1 MRHLPWAAVRGRFL
15 RSARLALPAVVAAFA
30 AIPAAA
36 QFGQNKVQYRHFE
49 WRVLETAHFKI
60 HYYEQERESALNA
73 ARMAERSY
81 EYLGA
86 FYQHEMTEKIPLIL
100 YSSHQDFEQSNVV
113 GGFISEGTGGVTESL
128 KGRVTLPFT
137 GSYAE
142 LNHVLTHELVHA
154 FQFDLLQ
161 RSVRGML
168 GIGPLPLWMMEGMA
182 EWVSNG
188 MDPVTAMWV
197 IDAVQRKKLPSV
209 QEMANLQDIRVYRM
223 GQALY
228 EVIAAQYGPDRIRR
242 ILKRPELRGGLRD
255 STFAPLDPPPAMQQV
270 QAAPDSVVFAH
281 GTASGTSL
289 DKHWKTYADSLTRL
303 LATGLV
309 DPDSAAERI
318 SEPGKYGRSYHLAPV
333 QSPAG
338 DRILYYSSRGL
349 RNELFVAEREG
360 DGWSRR
366 SLISG
371 EETPEL
377 ESLPLLSA
385 SADWA
390 PDGRHVVFV
399 GTEEGRDALQIYD
412 LERRRVSKRLR
423 TDLLSIA
430 NPSWS
435 PDGRWVT
442 FSGVDGGEEDL
453 FAIEIETGRV
463 SRLTHDAYSE
473 RTPHFSPDGDW
484 IAFATDRGPRT
495 DLAALRFGP
504 WNVARMPVHLDGA
517 DLVAGEPEL
526 VVVTDASDFAPVWS
540 PEGDQIAFISD
551 RDGTHQ
557 VYTVD
562 LTSGAQR
569 RRTRFDAGVAGI
581 VPTAPSFSWAASGH
595 VVYSVFR
602 NGGWHLYRTFGFPED
617 APGDVLTERMQ
628 VTRTAPPDV
637 DTAAETNVVDRDSE
651 YRTRLTPEYAVVGAL
666 YVGNAGAAGSGQLL
680 LGDMLGNH
688 YVLLGGFIRSELED
702 SEFLLQYANL
712 GHRWQWGVAG
722 YQYRDDI
729 GLFTAPDSAQY
740 RSLIRLGAGAQVA
753 YPFNRFRRVEFGLDF
768 QTVTDR
774 VAVVLF
780 TNTTLEE
787 IGVRRSRYYYGI
799 PSAFLVH
806 DNAAYSGFTPV
817 AGSRW
822 RLGVEQA
829 IGDIDYTFGLIDY
842 RKYFNVLTRGAVA
855 VRWLGAASNGPES
868 QRLRLGGA
876 ETFRGADY
884 GNLDLTGSRVSLAQ
898 VELRFPIIP
907 ATELL
912 RGVAF
917 VDMATAFDSGEDL
930 RDLRP
935 MRDGRLEDVHVAPG
949 FGIRGFVGVPLRIET
964 AVDLHPDGGEWIT
977 QFSIG
982 FDF

>member
-1 MRHLPWAAVRGRFL
+1 LVA
-15 RSARLALPAVVAAFA
+15 LAIGCAGAP
-30 AIPAAA
+30 PAAA

-49 WRVLETAHFKI
+49 WRVLETAHFKL
-60 HYYEQERESALNA
+60 HYYEQEQEAAFNA

-81 EYLGA
+81 EYLGE

-100 YSSHQDFEQSNVV
+100 YSSHHDFQQSNVI

-128 KGRVTLPFT
+128 KGRVTLPLT

-188 MDPVTAMWV
+188 MDPVTSMWV
-197 IDAVQRKKLPSV
+197 IDAVKRKKLPSV

-228 EVIAAQYGPDRIRR
+228 EVISAHYGPDRIRR

-255 STFAPLDPPPAMQQV
+255 STFAPLDPPPGMQL

-289 DKHWKTYADSLTRL
+289 DKLWKAYADSLTRV
-303 LATGLV
+303 LAADLV
-309 DPDSAAERI
+309 DPDSIAERV

-360 DGWSRR
+360 SGWRR
-366 SLISG
+366 ESLISG

-377 ESLPLLSA
+377 ESLPLLAA

-390 PDGRHVVFV
+390 PDGTRVVFV
-399 GTEEGRDALQIYD
+399 GTQEGRDALQIFD
-412 LERRRVSKRLR
+412 LRRRRVTKRLR
-423 TDLLSIA
+423 TDLLSIG

-435 PDGRWVT
+435 PDGRFVT
-442 FSGVDGGEEDL
+442 FSGVDGGQEDL
-453 FAIEIETGRV
+453 FAIEVATGRL
-463 SRLTHDAYSE
+463 SRLTQDAYSE
-473 RTPHFSPDGDW
+473 RTPHFSPAGDA
-484 IAFATDRGPRT
+484 ILFATDRGPRT
-495 DLAALRFGP
+495 DLETLRFGP
-504 WNVARMPVHLDGA
+504 WNIARLPVRGEGDG
-517 DLVAGEPEL
+517 LVGGDVEL
-526 VVVTDASDFAPVWS
+526 LVDGDANDFAPVWS
-540 PEGDQIAFISD
+540 PDGDQVAFVSD

-557 VYTVD
+557 VYTLD
-562 LTSGAQR
+562 LASREQR
-569 RRTRFDAGVAGI
+569 RRTRFESGVAGI
-581 VPTAPSFSWAASGH
+581 VQSAPSFSWAKSGH

-617 APGDVLTERMQ
+617 VPGDPVPEKMAL
-628 VTRTAPPDV
+628 TRTAPEAIDAP
-637 DTAAETNVVDRDSE
+637 AETNVVDKDAD
-651 YRTRLTPEYAVVGAL
+651 YQTRLTPEYAVVGAL

-688 YVLLGGFIRSELED
+688 YVLLGGFLRSELEE

-712 GHRWQWGVAG
+712 GHRWQWGIAG

-729 GLFTAPDSAQY
+729 GLFTAPDSAQL
-740 RSLIRLGAGAQVA
+740 RSLIRLGVGTQLA
-753 YPFNRFRRVEFGLDF
+753 YPFNRFRRIEFGLDF

-774 VAVVLF
+774 VADVLF
-780 TNTTLEE
+780 TNTSLEE
-787 IGVRRSRYYYGI
+787 IGVSRSRFYYGI

-817 AGSRW
+817 SGSRW
-822 RLGVEQA
+822 RVGVEQA
-829 IGDIDYTFGLIDY
+829 IGDIDYTFGLLDY
-842 RKYFNVLTRGAVA
+842 RHYFNLWTRSALA

-868 QRLRLGGA
+868 QRLRLGGSD
-876 ETFRGADY
+876 TFRGAEY
-884 GNLDLTGSRVSLAQ
+884 GDSDLVGTRVTFAQ
-898 VELRFPIIP
+898 IELRFPIVP

-917 VDMATAFDSGEDL
+917 VDIATAFNDGESL
-930 RDLRP
+930 RDLRAV
-935 MRDGRLEDVHVAPG
+935 RGGRFDDVHVAPG
-949 FGIRGFVGVPLRIET
+949 VGIRGFVGVPLRIDT
-964 AVDLHPDGGEWIT
+964 AVDLHRGGEWIT

-982 FDF
+982 FDY